1 MPGQRL
7 SAAQAGAI
15 AKRARRLL
23 RRGLL
28 THRQHALLDCL
39 LWSCRRPD
47 TGAIVVSYTRLQ
59 QLARVARATVAAGL
73 RRLEELGLLGRVR
86 RRVRVLW
93 ANGGQQSRQAASA
106 YVLRAPAA
114 ECEFN
119 PRTVIQ
125 GQETLIM
132 EGHDSVAVR
141 AAQKALARR
150 REAFTRGLLRR
161 R

>member
-7 SAAQAGAI
+7 TPTQAGAI

-28 THRQHALLDCL
+28 THCQLALLDCL

-73 RRLEELGLLGRVR
+73 RRLEELGLLSRVR

-93 ANGGQQSRQAASA
+93 ANGGQQSRQGTSA
-106 YVLRAPAA
+106 YMLHAPDPHS
-114 ECEFN
+114 EFSA
-119 PRTVIQ
+119 RTVIG
-125 GQETLIM
+125 GQETLIR
-132 EGHDSVAVR
+132 EHHDN
-141 AAQKALARR
+141 AALRIAQEALTRR
-150 REAFTRGLLRR
+150 REAFTRGLLMRG
-161 R
+161 